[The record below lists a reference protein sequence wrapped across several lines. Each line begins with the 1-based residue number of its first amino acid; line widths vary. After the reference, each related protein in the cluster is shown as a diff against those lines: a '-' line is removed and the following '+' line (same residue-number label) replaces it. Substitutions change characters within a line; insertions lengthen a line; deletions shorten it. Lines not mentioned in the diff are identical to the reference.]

1 MIKHIVM
8 WKLKE
13 PSEGECRGANALQVK
28 AWLDTCSDLVPGIR
42 RFEVVVAQEDME
54 ATCDVLLIAE
64 FTSPEALAA
73 YNGHP
78 DHLALKARVAPL
90 RESRQCFD
98 YVFDVNL
105 PLQHAGAAALAV
117 RP

>member
-13 PSEGECRGANALQVK
+13 PEGGDCRFRNARQMK
-28 AWLDTCSDLVPGIR
+28 TWLDACSDLVPGIR
-42 RFEVVVAQEDME
+42 QFEVIVAQEGME
-54 ATCDVLLIAE
+54 ATCDVLLISE
-64 FTSPEALAA
+64 FESLEALAA
-73 YNGHP
+73 YNAHP

-98 YVFDVNL
+98 YVFD
-105 PLQHAGAAALAV
+105 AAALDIG
-117 RP
+117 P

>member
-13 PSEGECRGANALQVK
+13 PNGGESRVGHARQVK
-28 AWLDTCSDLVPGIR
+28 AWLDACSDLVPGIS
-42 RFEVVVAQEDME
+42 RFEVIVAQEGME

-78 DHLALKARVAPL
+78 EHLALKARVAPL

-98 YVFDVNL
+98 YVFDDYS
-105 PLQHAGAAALAV
+105 PLQHADAALGV